1 MSQPFS
7 VDVPHNLGAAEAKR
21 RIEANLHTLGGKLPA
36 GATVSPAWEGD
47 RLKLDV
53 GMLGQQVEAGLEIFD
68 ASVRISVLLP
78 PALAFFRQAIEAGL
92 RQGGAAL
99 LEDRTTKKD

>member
-21 RIEANLHTLGGKLPA
+21 RVQANLHKLAGKLPA
-36 GATVSPAWEGD
+36 GATVTPAWEGE
-47 RLKLDV
+47 RLKLDLA
-53 GMLGQQVEAGLEIFD
+53 MLGQRAEAGLDIFD
-68 ASVRISVLLP
+68 ASVRITVLLP
-78 PALAFFRQAIEAGL
+78 PALAFFRQAVEAGL

-99 LEDRTTKKD
+99 LEDRTGR

>member
-1 MSQPFS
+1 MSDTVS

-21 RIEANLHTLGGKLPA
+21 RVEANLGSLSGKLPA

-47 RLKLDV
+47 RLRLDI
-53 GMLGQQVEAGLEIFD
+53 GLLGQQVAAMLDILD
-68 ASVRISVLLP
+68 DRVRINVQLP

-92 RQGGAAL
+92 RQSGAAL
-99 LEDRTTKKD
+99 LEDKSKS